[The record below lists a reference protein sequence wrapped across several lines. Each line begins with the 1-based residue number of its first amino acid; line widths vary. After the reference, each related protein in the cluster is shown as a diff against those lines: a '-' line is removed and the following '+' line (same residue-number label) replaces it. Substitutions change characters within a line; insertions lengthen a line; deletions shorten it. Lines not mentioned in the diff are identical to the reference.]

1 MEDQLLGFLGS
12 QGIAIDKTEISACHI
27 LKTKDPTNKPPIIIR
42 LVSRKL
48 KINILKNGVK
58 KQSTLRNRRESE
70 LGEKGWPW
78 NYRNLSI
85 SEKYFL
91 RGQTPSARQK
101 HHQTRLLQQF
111 CLKGK
116 SVTRRKIT
124 NNIDN
129 IIVGPSTGCAGYW
142 NTGGA

>member
-91 RGQTPSARQK
+91 RGQTEASSDQAFA
-101 HHQTRLLQQF
+101 TILLE
-111 CLKGK
+111 
-116 SVTRRKIT
+116 R
-124 NNIDN
+124 
-129 IIVGPSTGCAGYW
+129 
-142 NTGGA
+142 